1 MRRILNFLS
10 ELEQNNNRDWFEQ
23 NRVVYEEARSLFEG
37 FIAEVLSSLSRID
50 SRLRAL
56 TPKQVI
62 FRIYRDTRFAHDKT
76 PYKNNFGAHL
86 SRGGRNTGE
95 PGYYFHLQPGEGF
108 LSAGIYRPDS
118 NWLKAIRKEIYLF
131 PEDYLGIVEQPEF
144 KKRFTIF
151 SEERLSRP
159 PVGFP
164 ADFQLIEV
172 LKNKHFCPTLVYP
185 ENWLDEPNLV
195 DRVIEQY
202 ALMKPFNDFLY
213 RSVET

>member
-23 NRVVYEEARSLFEG
+23 NRAAYEEARSLFEG

-95 PGYYFHLQPGEGF
+95 PG
-108 LSAGIYRPDS
+108 
-118 NWLKAIRKEIYLF
+118 
-131 PEDYLGIVEQPEF
+131 
-144 KKRFTIF
+144 
-151 SEERLSRP
+151 
-159 PVGFP
+159 
-164 ADFQLIEV
+164 
-172 LKNKHFCPTLVYP
+172 
-185 ENWLDEPNLV
+185 LV